1 MAHDFGLF
9 VIGGGS
15 GGVRSA
21 RIAAGHGARVGV
33 AEERFWG
40 GTCVNVGCVPK
51 KIMVN
56 AAEYGAWAE
65 DAAGKWIGTVKA
77 PGQDLPIVLI
87 ISKATDGKLSATLES
102 TAQAPG
108 ALIPV
113 DMVASDGA
121 TLTFSIATLLAE
133 YKGVWNAEAKSWIGE
148 LIQSDF
154 PMKVTMTRAQVKP
167 T

>member
-1 MAHDFGLF
+1 MGKSANMKSMRRLVVGLLAATAMA
-9 VIGGGS
+9 GS
-15 GGVRSA
+15 
-21 RIAAGHGARVGV
+21 
-33 AEERFWG
+33 
-40 GTCVNVGCVPK
+40 
-51 KIMVN
+51 
-56 AAEYGAWAE
+56 AWAE

-77 PGQDLPIVLI
+77 PGQELPIVLI